1 MEHSPSIAAIASVI
15 QLAVAPVFLLAG
27 IAGILNVMSTRLGR
41 IVDRARVVERQIPFA
56 ADEVQQ
62 DFLQKETTSLWRR
75 IRLINWSIRMGI
87 SAALLVCL
95 VVVTLFIGEFVA
107 LNFYGVIGALF
118 VLAMLFMIVGLVL
131 LLLEVTLSTQQM
143 KQGIETAIDVQKA
156 S

>member
-1 MEHSPSIAAIASVI
+1 MEHSASIAAIASVI

-95 VVVTLFIGEFVA
+95 VVVTLFIGEFVE
-107 LNFYGVIGALF
+107 LDFYGVIGAFF
-118 VLAMLFMIVGLVL
+118 VFAMLFMIVGLVL

-143 KQGIETAIDVQKA
+143 KQGIETAIDVQK